1 MPPYEAL
8 KKAREQALDLVE
20 IAPTA
25 QPPVCKIMDYGKFLY
40 QQSKRQHE
48 AKKHQHSIV
57 IKEVKFRPNVDE
69 HDYTFKK
76 NHAIRFLGQGD
87 KVKAVVEFRGREMT
101 HQEIGREVLQRLIS
115 EIAEH
120 GVPEARPRMEGR
132 FFTAIL
138 APAKKAEKKPAP
150 PKPKPAAGHAAGSAA
165 PAAVPTAPATPAA
178 APAPPAS
185 DAPKAP
191 SA

>member
-1 MPPYEAL
+1 MQPFEAL
-8 KKAREQALDLVE
+8 KKAREQGLDLVE

-40 QQSKRQHE
+40 QQSKRAHE

-87 KVKAVVEFRGREMT
+87 KVKAVIEFRGREMT
-101 HQEIGREVLQRLIS
+101 HQEIGREVLQRLIA
-115 EIAEH
+115 ELAEH

-138 APAKKAEKKPAP
+138 APTKKVATKP
-150 PKPKPAAGHAAGSAA
+150 PKPKPAAPANDGSAA
-165 PAAVPTAPATPAA
+165 SGASVSSGNA
-178 APAPPAS
+178 APQA
-185 DAPKAP
+185 
-191 SA
+191 

>member
-1 MPPYEAL
+1 MIGDDGEQLGIMPPYEAL

-40 QQSKRQHE
+40 QQSKRAHE

-76 NHAIRFLGQGD
+76 NHAIRFLSQGD

-132 FFTAIL
+132 FFTAML
-138 APAKKAEKKPAP
+138 APAKKADKKPSA
-150 PKPKPAAGHAAGSAA
+150 PKPKP
-165 PAAVPTAPATPAA
+165 PAA
-178 APAPPAS
+178 APAVVQTTAAPPS
-185 DAPKAP
+185 GEAPKAP
-191 SA
+191 PA